1 MHEYREHR
9 KIAFHAKLLEQS
21 WDVIFDSEDVESAS
35 RYLQSMLRDLM
46 NENFPANTVRMSTCD
61 PPWMTP
67 LAKALLK
74 KKAKAKCR
82 SPDGC
87 PITLKEKISAI
98 VAENRKSLASERWA
112 LRPGGKRSMRC
123 QREKKDP
130 TQALTRTLCENVII
144 TLQICHDEDYIR
156 SVPMDIMENIP
167 VPQLTLSQV

>member
-1 MHEYREHR
+1 MTDHRGVIVPAGAKLKPMRYKFTMHDYREHR

-130 TQALTRTLCENVII
+130 TQALTRTL
-144 TLQICHDEDYIR
+144 
-156 SVPMDIMENIP
+156 
-167 VPQLTLSQV
+167 